1 MFNYLQRCT
10 IPKARTTLAAAVAMA
25 VSMQASAQLEEV
37 VVTAQKREQSLLAVA
52 IDITAYSG
60 DQLAAYGID
69 DVFGIAKAVPGIT
82 IQNTGYQS
90 QIFMRGVG
98 TRINGA
104 GLDSGVATYIDY
116 RFVSRQQSQ
125 VFDLFD
131 V

>member
-60 DQLAAYGID
+60 D
-69 DVFGIAKAVPGIT
+69 
-82 IQNTGYQS
+82 
-90 QIFMRGVG
+90 
-98 TRINGA
+98 
-104 GLDSGVATYIDY
+104 
-116 RFVSRQQSQ
+116 
-125 VFDLFD
+125 
-131 V
+131 